1 MAVDTTRERALQKRI
16 KELEAER
23 DELQRDLEGMCLQQ
37 VGSAGAEDAMA
48 RMQARRVANL
58 EAELATCRHT
68 IASLEMEIADVRH
81 DLQDA
86 EQKKAGAAAMWKEEH
101 SKGTT
106 PAPGHNPR
114 ARAQPPRQ
122 GTTPAPG
129 HHPRAR
135 APPPRQGTTPAPG
148 HHPRA
153 RAQPPRQG
161 TTPRLKSQFP
171 PMAPPTRFLS
181 PSESTQKSIPTV
193 GPTHPFPLSF
203 PPHVRPFPFQRTAA
217 EEEVRFYQRQAATAL
232 EQRDQVTLELEQLRT
247 AKAEGEARAK
257 GEIEQLRK
265 EKASAAEKSRAE
277 IDKLMK
283 EKWDLLERV
292 KEAGRHAAA
301 LVKQQELGDEKI
313 EDAERG
319 RREAERGRE
328 EAEREREEERRE
340 RERVEGERE
349 EERRERERVEREREE
364 ERRERER
371 VEREG
376 KEEEGR
382 LREEIRREREEGARL
397 KEEVGRL
404 KEEVERRRNGAREW
418 EAMGRESEGQVTHA
432 KAEAAS
438 IAAAAA
444 AAVEAE
450 REKGLREREEMHKRL
465 MEVQRQLEREREERR
480 RRGGGGGGGG
490 ETGTGRAPKN
500 MPQERGTEEFSPKER
515 GLDDLEKDFF
525 SSKSFLAYGK
535 DPYGASKDSYEA
547 SRDPYGEEPTEEML
561 SQAMREKVQALVML
575 AAEEERH
582 LRDSQLV
589 GSLRETIAGLNATL
603 GQVTAEK
610 VKALMQLADTA
621 AEAQQLRDEMAALQ
635 QEVRKRDEIIAR
647 DSLPWQSAET
657 AGVWSAGSESTMI
670 PALWSSSPSHDPSLP
685 WQSAET
691 AGVWSAG
698 SLPWQSAETA
708 GVWSAG
714 SESTMI
720 PALRS
725 SSPSGPPRPPVLLAL
740 RSSSPSHD
748 PFDSIADPLL
758 PSPPLSPQLPP
769 LAERGD
775 SRGLVCR
782 SAETAGV
789 WSAGSES
796 TMIPALWSSSPSHDP
811 FDSSA
816 GSEVTPSVVV
826 RLRVDKVALEE
837 ALATI
842 EQIAQTS
849 ANMGS
854 SLAQGLEQILSC
866 NKTKEPKKTAARPTT
881 SSLSLFSPSSKA
893 HFQGQRRISGLSS
906 SSPSGHSS
914 QSKQGHLATHH
925 PADSAGAAASTNRD
939 SSDADAITSSGSSSS
954 SSSSNSASAPASNDS
969 AIVATVTACLVTA
982 TTTTTTTMTTTTAG
996 AAAGTAVTELNL
1008 DKSFWAKVES
1018 VEEEARQMRIVFGA
1032 AAHLPISWNAGGS
1045 GGGRMGGGRH
1055 GIPAERAGEVVAS
1068 VGLEI
1073 AEFALVVVGL
1083 LRPVQKGF

>member
-101 SKGTT
+101 SK
-106 PAPGHNPR
+106 
-114 ARAQPPRQ
+114 
-122 GTTPAPG
+122 
-129 HHPRAR
+129 
-135 APPPRQGTTPAPG
+135 
-148 HHPRA
+148 
-153 RAQPPRQG
+153 
-161 TTPRLKSQFP
+161 
-171 PMAPPTRFLS
+171 
-181 PSESTQKSIPTV
+181 
-193 GPTHPFPLSF
+193 
-203 PPHVRPFPFQRTAA
+203 RTAA

-247 AKAEGEARAK
+247 AKADAEARAK

-301 LVKQQELGDEKI
+301 LVKQQELADEKI
-313 EDAERG
+313 EEAERG
-319 RREAERGRE
+319 RREADRGRE

-349 EERRERERVEREREE
+349 EERRKRERVEREREE

-371 VEREG
+371 VQRER

-382 LREEIRREREEGARL
+382 LREEIKREREEGARL

-418 EAMGRESEGQVTHA
+418 EAMGRESEGQVTRA

-490 ETGTGRAPKN
+490 ETGTARTPKN
-500 MPQERGTEEFSPKER
+500 IPQGRLAEERSPKDPN
-515 GLDDLEKDFF
+515 LDNLEDKDFF
-525 SSKSFLAYGK
+525 SSKGFLAYGKDPYETPK

-603 GQVTAEK
+603 GQVRTVGVGDEVRTGVVSLYPTLACYQVTAEK

-670 PALWSSSPSHDPSLP
+670 PALWSSSPSHDPL
-685 WQSAET
+685 
-691 AGVWSAG
+691 
-698 SLPWQSAETA
+698 
-708 GVWSAG
+708 
-714 SESTMI
+714 
-720 PALRS
+720 
-725 SSPSGPPRPPVLLAL
+725 
-740 RSSSPSHD
+740 
-748 PFDSIADPLL
+748 
-758 PSPPLSPQLPP
+758 
-769 LAERGD
+769 
-775 SRGLVCR
+775 
-782 SAETAGV
+782 
-789 WSAGSES
+789 
-796 TMIPALWSSSPSHDP
+796 
-811 FDSSA
+811 DSSA
-816 GSEVTPSVVV
+816 GSEYGGLGGAGEGRAVGGGGGVYGGMMAMGGGLQGMYGAAGGGGGGGGGGGMGTGVIDVPQYSMQGTGGGATGAGGGGGGGGGGGIGGGGGSGGSAYLTNGSSRGSTPRGEMERERERVTPSVVA
-826 RLRVDKVALEE
+826 RLRVDIAALEE

-849 ANMGS
+849 SEMRS

-893 HFQGQRRISGLSS
+893 HFQGQRKISGLSS

-914 QSKQGHLATHH
+914 QSKQGHLATRH

-939 SSDADAITSSGSSSS
+939 SSDA
-954 SSSSNSASAPASNDS
+954 
-969 AIVATVTACLVTA
+969 
-982 TTTTTTTMTTTTAG
+982 
-996 AAAGTAVTELNL
+996 GTAFTELNL

-1083 LRPVQKGF
+1083 LRPVEKGF